1 MTTRGADGVAV
12 PFVEI
17 LQRNSHWVMDRTPSS
32 HEGITAALPSRQMFS
47 SLVGADA
54 QFSKGF

>member
-1 MTTRGADGVAV
+1 MTDG
-12 PFVEI
+12 
-17 LQRNSHWVMDRTPSS
+17 TPSS

-54 QFSKGF
+54 QFSGDTDGGTERVRER